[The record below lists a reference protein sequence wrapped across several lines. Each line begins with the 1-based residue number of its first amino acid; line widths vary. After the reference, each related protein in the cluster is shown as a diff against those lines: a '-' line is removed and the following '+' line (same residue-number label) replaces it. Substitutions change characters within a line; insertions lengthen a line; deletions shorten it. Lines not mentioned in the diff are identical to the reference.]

1 MFCLYLVQSEGL
13 LSSVDV
19 RARNLK
25 TKMNLVVEAV
35 SYVIVA
41 LKFLRKEK

>member
-1 MFCLYLVQSEGL
+1 MFCLYQSEGL
-13 LSSVDV
+13 LSSVVV

-25 TKMNLVVEAV
+25 NKLNLVVEAV
-35 SYVIVA
+35 SYIIVG